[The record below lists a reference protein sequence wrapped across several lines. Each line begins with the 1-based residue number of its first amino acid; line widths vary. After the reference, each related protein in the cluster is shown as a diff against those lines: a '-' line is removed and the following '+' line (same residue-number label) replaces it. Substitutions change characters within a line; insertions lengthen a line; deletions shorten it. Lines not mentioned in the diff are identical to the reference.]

1 VDGDRGKRAMD
12 SDVADTMNW
21 MLQRVVSGGTGI
33 AAKLDDRPVAG
44 KTGTSE
50 GGRDIWFIGSIPQLT
65 TAVWFGHDNNAET
78 KSNSGESAWAWKQ
91 FMSQIKSEFPAQK
104 VPAKPKAVRP
114 VLQRPSKK
122 KASDPNKPNPG
133 DGPLPDRD
141 LFGETDDP
149 ANNNSV
155 APTPRYV
162 SPSGGP
168 PVDEF
173 FRPLPVQ

>member
-1 VDGDRGKRAMD
+1 M
-12 SDVADTMNW
+12 T
-21 MLQRVVSGGTGI
+21 
-33 AAKLDDRPVAG
+33 
-44 KTGTSE
+44 
-50 GGRDIWFIGSIPQLT
+50 
-65 TAVWFGHDNNAET
+65 
-78 KSNSGESAWAWKQ
+78 
-91 FMSQIKSEFPAQK
+91 QIKSEFPAQK
-104 VPAKPKAVRP
+104 FPAKPKTVRP
-114 VLQRPSKK
+114 VLQRPGKK

-149 ANNNSV
+149 P

>member
-1 VDGDRGKRAMD
+1 MIARWQEKLE
-12 SDVADTMNW
+12 
-21 MLQRVVSGGTGI
+21 LQ
-33 AAKLDDRPVAG
+33 K
-44 KTGTSE
+44 

-65 TAVWFGHDNNAET
+65 TAVWFGHYNNAET

-104 VPAKPKAVRP
+104 FPAKPKVVRP
-114 VLQRPSKK
+114 VLQRPGKK
-122 KASDPNKPNPG
+122 KASDPNKPKPG

-141 LFGETDDP
+141 LFDSTDDP
-149 ANNNSV
+149 FNDNLSTPRL